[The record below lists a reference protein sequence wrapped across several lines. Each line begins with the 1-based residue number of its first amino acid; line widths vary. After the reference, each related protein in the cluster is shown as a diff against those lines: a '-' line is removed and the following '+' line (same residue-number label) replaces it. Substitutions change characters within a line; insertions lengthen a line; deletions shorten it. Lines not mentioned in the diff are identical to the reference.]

1 MLLAASLADHWGPL
15 GIAGDRWGPLGT
27 AGDRWGP
34 AGTGGDRRGPVRTLG
49 MKTSTRPYRLA
60 SNFQSLCM
68 VGYAPNVGV
77 ILLLGPSKSLKA
89 EHQGRFTAIEVGVKL
104 T

>member
-1 MLLAASLADHWGPL
+1 MLLAASLADRWGPL
-15 GIAGDRWGPLGT
+15 GIAGNRWGPLGT
-27 AGDRWGP
+27 TA
-34 AGTGGDRRGPVRTLG
+34 GDRRGPVGTLG
-49 MKTSTRPYRLA
+49 MKTFDTSVYRLA

-68 VGYAPNVGV
+68 VHHAPNVGV

-89 EHQGRFTAIEVGVKL
+89 DHQGRFTAVEVGVKL

>member
-1 MLLAASLADHWGPL
+1 MLLAASLTDHWGPL
-15 GIAGDRWGPLGT
+15 GIAGDRWGPVG
-27 AGDRWGP
+27 
-34 AGTGGDRRGPVRTLG
+34 TLG
-49 MKTSTRPYRLA
+49 MKTLTRPYRLA

-77 ILLLGPSKSLKA
+77 SLLLGPSKCLKA